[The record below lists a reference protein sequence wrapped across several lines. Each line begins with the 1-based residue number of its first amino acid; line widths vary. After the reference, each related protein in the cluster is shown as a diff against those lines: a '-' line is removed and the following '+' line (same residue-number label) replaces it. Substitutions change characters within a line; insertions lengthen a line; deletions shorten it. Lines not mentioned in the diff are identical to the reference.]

1 MWTMTWPIVVRRG
14 APLAIAMCMVT
25 SEARAQD
32 AERVRS
38 AIRAYQ
44 QAHDVDVVRDLA
56 DFLSIPNLASDSVNI
71 RRNATYIVAMLER
84 RGIRARLLESPGSP
98 PAVFGELRTPGATRT
113 VVFYAH
119 YDGQPVDTSQWMTPP
134 WSPTL
139 RARLGGE
146 IIPLPTQPGTIQGE
160 SRLYARSAGDDKS
173 PIVAFLAA
181 LDALRAAN
189 IPPSVNF
196 KFFFEGEEEA
206 GSPHLRDML
215 SSHRDVLTSDLW
227 VFGDGPVHQS
237 RRQQVVFGVR
247 GSMGLELTVYGPARA
262 LHSGHYGNWAP
273 NPLVV
278 LANLIASM
286 RDDDGRI
293 LVDHFYDEV
302 RPVTPAEHAAI
313 ASVPAPDSALRLE
326 LLLGGTEAN
335 NAPLMDRIMLPALN
349 VRGISGG
356 GVGAL
361 GANAIATQARA
372 SIDFRLVPRQTPA
385 NVRALVEA
393 HARKR
398 GFYVLHGDPTP
409 DERLAH
415 AKILK
420 LEWEGGYP
428 AQRADMSLPV
438 SRALIRSVEMGVGQ
452 RIIVI
457 PTSGASAGLY
467 HFDDVLHTPI
477 ISVPIVNHDNSQHAA
492 NENLRLQNLFDG
504 MQVYA
509 GIIAHLGHVWS
520 DTP

>member
-1 MWTMTWPIVVRRG
+1 MTWPIARLFAR
-14 APLAIAMCMVT
+14 LALAVCVIGVP
-25 SEARAQD
+25 ARAQD
-32 AERVRS
+32 AARVRG
-38 AIRAYQ
+38 AVRAYQ
-44 QAHDVDVVRDLA
+44 QAHDVEIVRDLA
-56 DFLSIPNLASDSVNI
+56 EFLAIPNLASDSVNI
-71 RRNATYIVAMLER
+71 RRNARFIVAMLER
-84 RGIRARLLESPGSP
+84 RGIRAQLLESPGSP
-98 PAVFGELRTPGATRT
+98 PAVFGELRSPTATRT

-119 YDGQPVDTSQWMTPP
+119 YDGQPVDTSQWTRPP

-139 RARLGGE
+139 RTRLGGE
-146 IIPLPTQPGTIQGE
+146 IVPLPTQPGTVQGE

-173 PIVAFLAA
+173 PIIAFLAA
-181 LDALRAAN
+181 IDALRASN
-189 IPPSVNF
+189 IQPSVNL

-215 SSHRDVLTSDLW
+215 SRHRDVLGADLW
-227 VFGDGPVHQS
+227 IFGDGPVHQS

-247 GSMGLELTVYGPARA
+247 GSMGLELTVFGPARA

-273 NPLVV
+273 NPLVL

-293 LVDHFYDEV
+293 LIEHYYDDV
-302 RPVTPAEHAAI
+302 RPISRAERDAI
-313 ASVPAPDSALRLE
+313 ASIPAPDSALRVE

-335 NAPLMDRIMLPALN
+335 NAPLMERIMLPALN
-349 VRGISGG
+349 VRGINGG

-361 GANAIATQARA
+361 GANAIATLARA
-372 SIDFRLVPRQTPA
+372 SIDFRMVPRQTPA
-385 NVRALVEA
+385 NVQALVEA
-393 HARKR
+393 HARKQ
-398 GFYVLHGDPTP
+398 GFFIVHRDPTP

-415 AKILK
+415 ARILM

-438 SRALIRSVEMGVGQ
+438 SRALVRATEMGVGD
-452 RIIVI
+452 RIIVV
-457 PTSGASAGLY
+457 PTSGGSAGLY
-467 HFDDVLHTPI
+467 HFDEVLRTPI

-509 GIIAHLGHVWS
+509 GIIAHLGRVWS
-520 DTP
+520 ETP